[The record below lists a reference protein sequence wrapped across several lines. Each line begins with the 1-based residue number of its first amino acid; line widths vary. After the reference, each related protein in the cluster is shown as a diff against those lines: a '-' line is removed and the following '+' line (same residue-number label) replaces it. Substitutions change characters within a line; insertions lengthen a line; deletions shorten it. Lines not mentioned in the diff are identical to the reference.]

1 MIFLIVWKEKKNW
14 IRKETYHTS
23 NETFHQRFNF
33 SSWKKSRKQTSIC
46 FRNKTT
52 FTFSKKRKEKRNMFL
67 SWFPIFFNPLDI
79 IWVFNNL
86 PSLNSIILLLM
97 FIFYLFKVLLPAPFF
112 LYFFFLADAW
122 LHPITILVSWI
133 FNSHTYFKDTQPW
146 LYTLMML
153 HVL

>member
-1 MIFLIVWKEKKNW
+1 MFEKKKKTELERRHIKLQMKPFINDL
-14 IRKETYHTS
+14 
-23 NETFHQRFNF
+23 TFRAE
-33 SSWKKSRKQTSIC
+33 KKGRKQTSIC

-97 FIFYLFKVLLPAPFF
+97 SIFYLFKVLLPAPFF
-112 LYFFFLADAW
+112 LYFFFGRCLAASNNNFSE
-122 LHPITILVSWI
+122 LNI
-133 FNSHTYFKDTQPW
+133 YFAH
-146 LYTLMML
+146 LL
-153 HVL
+153 

>member
-1 MIFLIVWKEKKNW
+1 MVLIRYSDLFNCLKRKKNW
-14 IRKETYHTS
+14 IRKETYQTP

-33 SSWKKSRKQTSIC
+33 SSWKKGRKQTSIC

-97 FIFYLFKVLLPAPFF
+97 SIFYLFKVLLPAPFF
-112 LYFFFLADAW
+112 LYFFFGRCLAASNNNFSE
-122 LHPITILVSWI
+122 LNI
-133 FNSHTYFKDTQPW
+133 YFAH
-146 LYTLMML
+146 LL
-153 HVL
+153 